1 MKATL
6 IIEGKEI
13 EIEIS
18 EEEYK
23 KLHPSE
29 NGYERVPENSEFYYE
44 YSRGAVESSID
55 EYCNIDNEYYES
67 ANYYSS
73 DIIAENNA
81 RADKLMRQLRRFAVQ
96 HREPGINFNNANTA
110 KFYIICDYE
119 NDELRAN
126 YTSYAKV
133 FGAIYFDSREVAN
146 AAIDKFHDELIWY
159 FNEYKDSL

>member
-23 KLHPSE
+23 KLHPSKT
-29 NGYERVPENSEFYYE
+29 GYERAPENSGFYYE
-44 YSRGAVESSID
+44 YNRGGVKCSID

-73 DIIAENNA
+73 NIVAENNA

-96 HREPGINFNNANTA
+96 HREPGINFNNATTE
-110 KFYIICDYE
+110 KYYIICDYE
-119 NDELRAN
+119 NDELRAT

>member
-29 NGYERVPENSEFYYE
+29 TGYERVPENSGFYYE
-44 YSRGAVESSID
+44 YNRGGVKCSID

-73 DIIAENNA
+73 DFVAENNA
-81 RADKLMRQLRRFAVQ
+81 RADKLVRQLRRFAVQ
-96 HREPGINFNNANTA
+96 HREPGINFNNATTE
-110 KFYIICDYE
+110 KYYIICDYE
-119 NDELRAN
+119 NDELRAT

-133 FGAIYFDSREVAN
+133 FGAIYFDSREVYCS
-146 AAIDKFHDELIWY
+146 KY
-159 FNEYKDSL
+159 FCI